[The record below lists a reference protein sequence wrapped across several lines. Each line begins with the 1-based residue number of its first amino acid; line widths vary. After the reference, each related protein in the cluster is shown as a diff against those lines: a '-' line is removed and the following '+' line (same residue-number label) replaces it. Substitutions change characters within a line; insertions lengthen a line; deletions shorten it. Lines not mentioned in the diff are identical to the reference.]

1 MQRHACGYEPAK
13 NVESDRQLDDSR
25 QRHYAGWRMRASSRK
40 LLLGITGLVVLFYVA
55 YRARGLFHFGDFSGE
70 KLLHAVRD
78 ANLFLLAISV
88 ITIYACYALRA
99 LRWQVFQQN
108 LGPSHFWTI
117 YRITLAGFSA
127 VFLLGRAGEPLR
139 PLLLARKEK
148 LPVSGIFGIY
158 VLERLF
164 DAASAAVIA
173 AIGLLLFQSHAG
185 GDETTAKLQTA
196 ARTTGLLL
204 FAGVLAAVVMLVYLR
219 LHGSALLE
227 RRLRTVVSSHGWK
240 AKFASIVL
248 GFVHGVQTIRS
259 WGQLALAVLYSTAHW
274 FLVLLVYLWVS
285 HSFGGKLA
293 SISLSDAMLV
303 MAFTLVGS
311 AVQAPGVGGGSQA
324 GSFIAYHEIFG
335 VQSEPAF
342 AAAIVVWLVSFAAC
356 TLVGVPLLLREGW
369 SLGELR
375 HMAEAEKAAEL
386 ASAPGEIA
394 E

>member
-1 MQRHACGYEPAK
+1 
-13 NVESDRQLDDSR
+13 
-25 QRHYAGWRMRASSRK
+25 MRASSRK
-40 LLLGITGLVVLFYVA
+40 LLLAIIGLGILAFVA
-55 YRARGLFHFGDFSGE
+55 YRARGLFHFGDFSGR
-70 KLLHAVRD
+70 KLFHALSD
-78 ANLFLLAISV
+78 ANFFLLAVSV
-88 ITIYACYALRA
+88 IAIYGCYALRS

-108 LGPSHFWTI
+108 LGPSRFWTI
-117 YRITLAGFSA
+117 YGMTLAGFSA

-148 LPVSGIFGIY
+148 LPLSGMFGIY

-164 DAASAAVIA
+164 DAASTAVIA
-173 AIGLLLFQSHAG
+173 AIGLLLFQYHARVG
-185 GDETTAKLQTA
+185 ETTIKLQTA
-196 ARTTGLLL
+196 AKTTGLLL
-204 FAGVLAAVVMLVYLR
+204 FAGVLTAALMLVYLR

-227 RRLRTVVSSHGWK
+227 RRLRTVISTRGWK
-240 AKFASIVL
+240 ARFASIVL

-274 FLVLLVYLWVS
+274 FLVLLVYFWVS
-285 HSFGGKLA
+285 HSFGGRLA
-293 SISLSDAMLV
+293 SISMSDAMLV

-324 GSFIAYHEIFG
+324 GSFIAYTTIFG
-335 VQSEPAF
+335 VQSEPAL
-342 AAAIVVWLVSFAAC
+342 AAAIVLWLISFAMC
-356 TLVGVPLLLREGW
+356 SLVGVPLLFHEGW

-375 HMAEAEKAAEL
+375 HMAESEKASEL